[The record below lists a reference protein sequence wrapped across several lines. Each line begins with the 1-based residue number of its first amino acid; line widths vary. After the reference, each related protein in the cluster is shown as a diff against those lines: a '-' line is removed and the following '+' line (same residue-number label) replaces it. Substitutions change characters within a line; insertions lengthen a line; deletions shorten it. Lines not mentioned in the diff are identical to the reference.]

1 MRYRPGDLRVIR
13 AVWLIECGYRFAMT
27 IPPGGEPPDDPG
39 RSGQPDGFS
48 YPSYPAPSGAPGL
61 ALPWGDEL
69 GPPDPLVATDFGG
82 WVNRIIA
89 VVGRSWRP
97 LLLVQGG
104 TALGTALF
112 SVVIGMGGP
121 GSFAVADAVIAVGL
135 VVNLAAMAV
144 AQGASVY
151 VVIRDAAGRPAT
163 PGEVAHFVAP
173 RAPALIGWTMLS
185 WLLTGIGAFLL
196 FLPGLYL
203 GVVFFAALYGVV
215 MVERKGI
222 GRCFELVQ
230 QRFWRTAGRMLL
242 LGVFALTYTIV
253 MIMVLGLVPGG
264 AETVVFS
271 FLNQLLMAPLMMVLA
286 AAAVVTYAELR
297 GHEHHGLR
305 AAQLADELEAA
316 RQIG

>member
-1 MRYRPGDLRVIR
+1 MS
-13 AVWLIECGYRFAMT
+13 
-27 IPPGGEPPDDPG
+27 IPPGGEPPNDPG

-61 ALPWGDEL
+61 ALPGGDEF
-69 GPPDPLVATDFGG
+69 GPTDPLVATDFGG
-82 WVNRIIA
+82 WVSRIIA
-89 VVGRSWRP
+89 AVGRSWRP

-104 TALGTALF
+104 TALGIALF
-112 SVVIGMGGP
+112 SVVLGMGGP

-135 VVNLAAMAV
+135 VVNLAAMAI

-163 PGEVAHFVAP
+163 AGEVAHGAAS

-185 WLLTGIGAFLL
+185 WLLTSMGAFLL

-203 GVVFFAALYGVV
+203 GVVLFAALYGVV

-222 GRCFELVQ
+222 GRCFELVH
-230 QRFWRTAGRMLL
+230 QRFWRTAGQMLL
-242 LGVFALTYTIV
+242 LGVFAVTYTIG

-264 AETVVFS
+264 AESVVFS
-271 FLNQLLMAPLMMVLA
+271 FLNQLLMVPLMMVLA
-286 AAAVVTYAELR
+286 AAAVVNYAELR
-297 GHEHHGLR
+297 GHEHQGLR
-305 AAQLADELEAA
+305 TTQLADELEPA
-316 RQIG
+316 RQVG